1 MNKTLIIFN
10 GSPRKNKT
18 SFSFARTITAL
29 AEERGY
35 RTEIVHVIEYFDGKK
50 SIESLRKLIV
60 DSEVMG
66 LISPLYVDCLPSY
79 VIWFFEALFRELK
92 AELNG
97 KGFFAIGQCGF
108 PDITMNEPLLESSRL
123 FAEAVGMKWLG
134 GLSYGGGA
142 MLEGAHLENLGKK
155 GEKITLAFKLALEDL
170 LEGRFIS
177 SKPQELLTVKI
188 PGLLMVPLIMVMNFR
203 AKREAKKKG
212 IGDIGRR
219 VYLE

>member
-1 MNKTLIIFN
+1 MNKSLIIFN

-18 SFSFARTITAL
+18 SFSFARTMAAL

-35 RTEIVHVIEYFDGKK
+35 RTEIIHVIEYFDGKK
-50 SIESLRKLIV
+50 SIESLRNLIF

-79 VIWFFEALFRELK
+79 VIWFFEALSRDLK
-92 AELNG
+92 SVLNG
-97 KGFFAIGQCGF
+97 KSFFALGQCGF
-108 PDITMNEPLLESSRL
+108 PDITMNEPLLESCRL
-123 FAEAVGMKWLG
+123 FADATGMKWMG

-142 MLEGAHLENLGKK
+142 MLEGAHLEDLGKK
-155 GEKITLAFKLALEDL
+155 GRKMTLAFKLALDDV
-170 LEGRFIS
+170 LEGRSIS

-188 PGLLMVPLIMVMNFR
+188 PSILMRPLIMVLNIS
-203 AKREAKKKG
+203 AKRDAKKKG
-212 IGDIGRR
+212 IGDIAQK